1 MHPLQSFEA
10 INVSLRY
17 LGTSRLWQGDWGA
30 SCASWE
36 VSERQTPQPLLLP
49 RAPSWAVCALQSSLP
64 CQCRIIPRTNTHW
77 MDTRAVRFHSKHPST
92 SSQPAIHFS
101 STRMWPSFL
110 SWESSPTR
118 VSPHAGLQCR
128 LCSAGLNCSSSTFT
142 WLAWNTE
149 LLLLQWFSNS
159 KKHLQLLFTTSFSE
173 TLLSLGL
180 LHSNFFIFLLQTCP
194 GLSFLTGCCF
204 YIFGVNFFYLNVTFG

>member
-1 MHPLQSFEA
+1 
-10 INVSLRY
+10 
-17 LGTSRLWQGDWGA
+17 
-30 SCASWE
+30 
-36 VSERQTPQPLLLP
+36 
-49 RAPSWAVCALQSSLP
+49 
-64 CQCRIIPRTNTHW
+64 
-77 MDTRAVRFHSKHPST
+77 
-92 SSQPAIHFS
+92 
-101 STRMWPSFL
+101 MWPSFL
-110 SWESSPTR
+110 SWESSLTR

-180 LHSNFFIFLLQTCP
+180 LHSNFLIFLLQTRP
-194 GLSFLTGCCF
+194 GLSFLTGCCCKLF
-204 YIFGVNFFYLNVTFG
+204 LLKSNTRVEKCTKPKCAPYLNSVHFEWSHLGDQLGGQASCPGRSWCARLMLPNLKGGTYFDGFKGQLLTRSKPTPWQLSSWWTEPQVHLPPFSRPQQIPIHILKKEQNHHI